1 MSDSLTRRVPKK
13 ASESD
18 LDNDKEND
26 ETTDDEKEK
35 KVVKEPISL
44 KKVMTRTIAAFIMVG
59 LYLLMLQGG
68 HFYCILVFVAIQ
80 IELYRELVNIRF
92 VAAKEKKMPYF
103 RSLQWAWFWVPMFY
117 VYGETIHNFCSK
129 HKKLAD
135 LANLTRNYN
144 EIAYAMYE

>member
-44 KKVMTRTIAAFIMVG
+44 KKVMTST
-59 LYLLMLQGG
+59 
-68 HFYCILVFVAIQ
+68 
-80 IELYRELVNIRF
+80 
-92 VAAKEKKMPYF
+92 
-103 RSLQWAWFWVPMFY
+103 
-117 VYGETIHNFCSK
+117 
-129 HKKLAD
+129 
-135 LANLTRNYN
+135 
-144 EIAYAMYE
+144 